1 MVSTVPGVALV
12 PRATPVWL
20 MAGIPPGCEGRANAS
35 AFAELRASGGHA
47 CAGRGSEGH
56 ILHTARLLR
65 HGSAR
70 AAVASPFG
78 AGTLRDQLQHLVHQH
93 LAGAFAQAGAADVG
107 VALEALVILL

>member
-47 CAGRGSEGH
+47 CAGRGLEER

-65 HGSAR
+65 HLSGTSPARLGARGRGVTVWGWDTPRPASAPR
-70 AAVASPFG
+70 SPAPRRCVRPG
-78 AGTLRDQLQHLVHQH
+78 WCG
-93 LAGAFAQAGAADVG
+93 
-107 VALEALVILL
+107 